1 MLILAFV
8 VYRGYSNKKKSNE
21 IITAQK
27 QEVEFQRDV
36 IEEKQ
41 KEIID
46 SIYYARRIQK
56 SLLPTEKYIHKV
68 FNRLKK
74 N

>member
-8 VYRGYSNKKKSNE
+8 VYRGYTHKKKSNE

-27 QEVEFQRDV
+27 QEVELQRDL

-46 SIYYARRIQK
+46 SINYARRIQK
-56 SLLPTEKYIHKV
+56 SLLPTEKYIQKV
-68 FNRLKK
+68 FTRMKK
-74 N
+74 S